1 MEIPVGGI
9 SKKRH
14 DAPLPGQRAP
24 CHSGKVPLK
33 DDQKGWRWNS
43 WILCNTLTS
52 NRYRKKPRNCRSC
65 SLKKTLIIIIHI
77 YINLYCFNVLKGKFE
92 CLVNQDSLSCV
103 AKPLFPE
110 WACQWSPRHR
120 VLQSL
125 QWINKEFGHVTSGCF
140 LKFGELPKIIQN
152 SSLYLKRS
160 KIFVFYIAYMVI
172 STFLF
177 GEFLN
182 FSPILIPLGT

>member
-1 MEIPVGGI
+1 LDSLQYINIDTE
-9 SKKRH
+9 K
-14 DAPLPGQRAP
+14 
-24 CHSGKVPLK
+24 
-33 DDQKGWRWNS
+33 N
-43 WILCNTLTS
+43 
-52 NRYRKKPRNCRSC
+52 PRNCRSC
-65 SLKKTLIIIIHI
+65 SFKKILIIHI
-77 YINLYCFNVLKGKFE
+77 LFNLYCFNLLKGKFE
-92 CLVNQDSLSCV
+92 CLVNQDYLSCV

-160 KIFVFYIAYMVI
+160 DIFVSI
-172 STFLF
+172 
-177 GEFLN
+177 
-182 FSPILIPLGT
+182 

>member
-52 NRYRKKPRNCRSC
+52 IQKKIPEIVDHVP
-65 SLKKTLIIIIHI
+65 LKK
-77 YINLYCFNVLKGKFE
+77 Y
-92 CLVNQDSLSCV
+92 
-103 AKPLFPE
+103 
-110 WACQWSPRHR
+110 
-120 VLQSL
+120 
-125 QWINKEFGHVTSGCF
+125 
-140 LKFGELPKIIQN
+140 
-152 SSLYLKRS
+152 
-160 KIFVFYIAYMVI
+160 
-172 STFLF
+172 
-177 GEFLN
+177 
-182 FSPILIPLGT
+182 

>member
-1 MEIPVGGI
+1 MI
-9 SKKRH
+9 KK
-14 DAPLPGQRAP
+14 DG
-24 CHSGKVPLK
+24 
-33 DDQKGWRWNS
+33 RWNS

-110 WACQWSPRHR
+110 WACPMVPKTPGITIPTMDQQGVRSRDIGVFLEIWGTSQNHSKL
-120 VLQSL
+120 VLFTLKGQRSL
-125 QWINKEFGHVTSGCF
+125 F
-140 LKFGELPKIIQN
+140 
-152 SSLYLKRS
+152 
-160 KIFVFYIAYMVI
+160 FYIAYMVI
-172 STFLF
+172 SNISFRRIPQLF
-177 GEFLN
+177 TNTHPTRHVSHICLVAPKVPDQWRYGPQG
-182 FSPILIPLGT
+182 S

>member
-52 NRYRKKPRNCRSC
+52 IQKKIPEIVDHVP
-65 SLKKTLIIIIHI
+65 LKKILIIHI
-77 YINLYCFNVLKGKFE
+77 LFNLYCFNLLKGKFE
-92 CLVNQDSLSCV
+92 CLVNQDYLSCV

-160 KIFVFYIAYMVI
+160 NIFVSI
-172 STFLF
+172 
-177 GEFLN
+177 
-182 FSPILIPLGT
+182 